1 MDTKRKA
8 AELASRCVA
17 IVVYHQHAR
26 KTRPN
31 KGEILIEVRAVA
43 AEAAR
48 EMVSTTVILAE
59 VLFSILGA
67 LGCFWINMVGRAEIG
82 ACLPVATVVR
92 EIFAELLT
100 AILALLL
107 AGRVP
112 PPPPP
117 GDE

>member
-1 MDTKRKA
+1 MARPPFDLLKA
-8 AELASRCVA
+8 AFYLLA
-17 IVVYHQHAR
+17 
-26 KTRPN
+26 
-31 KGEILIEVRAVA
+31 
-43 AEAAR
+43 
-48 EMVSTTVILAE
+48 TVILAE